1 MFERI
6 CSCHILALRRR
17 SLELAEQAYQQEEVQ
32 PRETYSST
40 RQPSERERRLHEITH
55 LPFRQWCP
63 FCVAGKSR
71 ADYKHPVEAED
82 VQQREFPVIQLDTML
97 SPGGNSVLLLI
108 DTWTRF
114 IFTAAMKTKSA
125 KVISTSISEFLGIL
139 GYFRKIE
146 IVSDNEPVIVSG
158 IKHLETI
165 VQLSKAFDKGR
176 TAVAERA
183 IQTVRSQART
193 LVNYVE
199 HQIEAKFP
207 DGHPIHM
214 WALLHSAWLLNR
226 FHRHSALGCTPY
238 QSLFGRPYKGQV
250 ANFGQDMYGIS
261 QKKTK
266 YKAQWTRGV
275 WVGKDHADQDMLI
288 FENDKIL
295 KSKAVRATGLFWN
308 KNDLVNMEVT
318 PDHLLKKATQRK
330 GVYPVIPPLQCLPPR
345 SDDEAAPDPPDDQ
358 GGEDSQVPPLIPIPM
373 SAKVR
378 DNIGPMLPIQQRSPL
393 NLQELSQLPFSAD
406 CLKVVMV
413 LQNEFW
419 NRMWW
424 VTQGIEAVKG
434 TKLFWETSGHR
445 SLGRAWTETNQNRS
459 SVKPNICRQYSICD
473 WLWWSWCICGA
484 WWRQFWISTW
494 RVFLASGRW
503 TWCRIQW
510 WLCWVFFFKTTREG
524 WSAETNRWSACSVGS
539 WCLTGGVGSTNQHGR
554 HKWVWKQNWRRNGSW
569 YETSFRLA
577 FQRWTVETKGTFG
590 CSWISKWWCFERRD
604 ILTHVQKVGHSHVS
618 CACIGAAVKC
628 AANGCQGRIP
638 YSTTARSC
646 HHWDTHLGEVKWH
659 GSKWSWFLEAGE
671 MLAWPEKG
679 SIALAAWTLRIHSQQ
694 VWLHSFWG
702 HGDSVQTQGQMYVH
716 HNTCWRPAHYRS
728 SGRVRMVQSW
738 NFPMLSC

>member
-1 MFERI
+1 MQG
-6 CSCHILALRRR
+6 S
-17 SLELAEQAYQQEEVQ
+17 
-32 PRETYSST
+32 P
-40 RQPSERERRLHEITH
+40 
-55 LPFRQWCP
+55 
-63 FCVAGKSR
+63 G
-71 ADYKHPVEAED
+71 HPVEAED

-419 NRMWW
+419 NRM
-424 VTQGIEAVKG
+424 
-434 TKLFWETSGHR
+434 
-445 SLGRAWTETNQNRS
+445 
-459 SVKPNICRQYSICD
+459 
-473 WLWWSWCICGA
+473 
-484 WWRQFWISTW
+484 
-494 RVFLASGRW
+494 
-503 TWCRIQW
+503 
-510 WLCWVFFFKTTREG
+510 
-524 WSAETNRWSACSVGS
+524 
-539 WCLTGGVGSTNQHGR
+539 
-554 HKWVWKQNWRRNGSW
+554 
-569 YETSFRLA
+569 
-577 FQRWTVETKGTFG
+577 
-590 CSWISKWWCFERRD
+590 
-604 ILTHVQKVGHSHVS
+604 
-618 CACIGAAVKC
+618 
-628 AANGCQGRIP
+628 
-638 YSTTARSC
+638 
-646 HHWDTHLGEVKWH
+646 
-659 GSKWSWFLEAGE
+659 
-671 MLAWPEKG
+671 
-679 SIALAAWTLRIHSQQ
+679 
-694 VWLHSFWG
+694 
-702 HGDSVQTQGQMYVH
+702 
-716 HNTCWRPAHYRS
+716 
-728 SGRVRMVQSW
+728 
-738 NFPMLSC
+738 